1 MREIKIQKRSEF
13 AEFVDA
19 ISKVNDSAIIS
30 AIEGEPGTLTSVVA
44 SEDNTLILYAEN
56 QIECVNYSG
65 TCNVPDLKKLSRIVD
80 SISRDDFKL
89 IVNSNNLEY
98 NGSDVK
104 FKYHLYE
111 DGFLTKPSINIDKIK
126 GFNYDLSFKLTKANI
141 QSIMKGCSF
150 ATQTNKVYFFTEDGS
165 LKAELTDRSRHN
177 TDVFCQNLA
186 EVDFTLKPIP
196 INIDNLK
203 LIATIND
210 TINVSINT
218 DYGVVIFDICNNS
231 TKLKYILSSLTQ

>member
-19 ISKVNDSAIIS
+19 ISKVNDSAIIT
-30 AIEGEPGTLTSVVA
+30 ATEGEPGTLSSIVA

-56 QIECVNYSG
+56 QVDGVNYSG
-65 TCNVPDLKKLSRIVD
+65 GCNIPDLKKLSRIVD
-80 SISRDDFKL
+80 SINKDSFKF

-98 NGSDVK
+98 SGSDVK

-111 DGFLTKPSINIDKIK
+111 EGFLTKPSVNIDKIK
-126 GFNYDLSFKLTKANI
+126 SFKYDLTFKLTKANI

-150 ATQTNKVYFFTEDGS
+150 ATQTNKVYFFTEDGC

-186 EVDFTLKPIP
+186 DVDFTLKPIP

-203 LIATIND
+203 LVATISD
-210 TINVSINT
+210 VINVSINT
-218 DYGVVIFDICNNS
+218 DYGVIIFDISNNS

>member
-19 ISKVNDSAIIS
+19 ISKVNDSAIITS
-30 AIEGEPGTLTSVVA
+30 TEGEPGTLSSIVA
-44 SEDNTLILYAEN
+44 SEDNTLILYAES
-56 QIECVNYSG
+56 QVRGVNYSG
-65 TCNVPDLKKLSRIVD
+65 LCNIPDLKKLTRIVD
-80 SISRDDFKL
+80 SINKDDFKF
-89 IVNSNNLEY
+89 IVNNNNLEY
-98 NGSDVK
+98 NGSDIK

-111 DGFLTKPSINIDKIK
+111 DGFLTKPSVNIDKIK
-126 GFNYDLSFKLTKANI
+126 GFNYDLKFKLTKANI

-150 ATQTNKVYFFTEDGS
+150 ATQTNKVYFFTEDGN

-177 TDVFCQNLA
+177 TDVFCQSLA
-186 EVDFTLKPIP
+186 EVDFVLKPIP

-203 LIATIND
+203 LISTISD
-210 TINVSINT
+210 IIDVSINT
-218 DYGVVIFDICNNS
+218 DYGVVIFDIYNNS

>member
-13 AEFVDA
+13 AEFIDS
-19 ISKVNDSAIIS
+19 ISKVNSSAIIT
-30 AIEGEPGTLTSVVA
+30 AIEGEPGMLSSIVS

-56 QIECVNYSG
+56 QVSGINYSG
-65 TCNVPDLKKLSRIVD
+65 VCNIPDLKKLSRIVD
-80 SISRDDFKL
+80 SINNDNFKF

-98 NGSDVK
+98 SGSDVK

-111 DGFLTKPSINIDKIK
+111 DGFLTRPSINIEKIK
-126 GFNYDLSFKLTKANI
+126 GFKYDLSFKLTKANI

-150 ATQTNKVYFFTEDGS
+150 ATQTNKVYFFTEGGS

-177 TDVFCQNLA
+177 TDVFCQSLA
-186 EVDFTLKPIP
+186 EVDFELKPIP

-203 LIATIND
+203 LVSTITD
-210 TINVSINT
+210 TIDVSINT
-218 DYGVVIFDICNNS
+218 DYGVVIFDICNNG

>member
-1 MREIKIQKRSEF
+1 MREIKIQKRGEF
-13 AEFVDA
+13 AEFIDA
-19 ISKVNDSAIIS
+19 ISKVNDSAIIN
-30 AIEGEPGTLTSVVA
+30 TSKESQSVLSSIVA

-56 QIECVNYSG
+56 QVEDTNFAGC
-65 TCNVPDLKKLSRIVD
+65 CNIPDLKKLSRIVD
-80 SISRDDFKL
+80 SINKDSFSL
-89 IVNSNNLEY
+89 TVNSNNIEY

-111 DGFLTKPSINIDKIK
+111 DGFLTKPSVNIDKIK
-126 GFNYDLSFKLTKANI
+126 SFNYDLKFKLTRANI

-150 ATQTNKVYFFTEDGS
+150 ATQTNKVYFFTEDGK

-177 TDVFCQNLA
+177 TDVFCQSLA
-186 EVDFTLKPIP
+186 DADFTLKPIP

-203 LIATIND
+203 LIATISD
-210 TINVSINT
+210 TIEVSVNT

>member
-1 MREIKIQKRSEF
+1 MREIRIQKRSEF

-19 ISKVNDSAIIS
+19 ISKVNDSAIINTV
-30 AIEGEPGTLTSVVA
+30 EGSQSTLSSIVA

-56 QIECVNYSG
+56 QVDTTNFTG
-65 TCNVPDLKKLSRIVD
+65 RCNIPDLKKLSRIID
-80 SISRDDFKL
+80 SISKDSFGL
-89 IVNSNNLEY
+89 TINSNNIEY
-98 NGSDVK
+98 SGNDVK

-126 GFNYDLSFKLTKANI
+126 GFNYDLKFKLTRSNI

-150 ATQTNKVYFFTEDGS
+150 ATQTNKVYFFTEDGK

-177 TDVFCQNLA
+177 TDVFCQSLSDA
-186 EVDFTLKPIP
+186 DFTLKPIP

-203 LIATIND
+203 LIATISD
-210 TINVSINT
+210 TIDVSVNT

>member
-19 ISKVNDSAIIS
+19 ISKVNDSAIITTT
-30 AIEGEPGTLTSVVA
+30 EGNPGILSSIVA
-44 SEDNTLILYAEN
+44 SEDNTLILYAES
-56 QIECVNYSG
+56 QVGEVNYTG
-65 TCNVPDLKKLSRIVD
+65 ICNIPDLKKLTRIVD
-80 SISRDDFKL
+80 SINRDDFKF

-98 NGSDVK
+98 KGSDVK

-111 DGFLTKPSINIDKIK
+111 DGFLTKPSINIEKIK
-126 GFNYDLSFKLTKANI
+126 GFNYNLTFTLTKANI
-141 QSIMKGCSF
+141 QSIMRGCSF
-150 ATQTNKVYFFTEDGS
+150 ATQTNKVYFFTEDGK

-177 TDVFCQNLA
+177 TDVFCQSLSDA
-186 EVDFTLKPIP
+186 DFTLNPIP

-203 LIATIND
+203 LISAIND